1 MLLLTSLSEDEYSAE
16 QVADCYRLRWQ
27 IELAFKRVN
36 SLLHL
41 DTLRAKDPELAKAWI
56 FANLLAAFLID
67 DIIQPSL
74 DFPPPRSAGS
84 KKKN

>member
-27 IELAFKRVN
+27 IELAFKRLK

-41 DTLRAKDPELAKAWI
+41 DALRAKEPELAKAWI

-74 DFPPPRSAGS
+74 DFPPRSAGS
-84 KKKN
+84 EKKN

>member
-1 MLLLTSLSEDEYSAE
+1 M
-16 QVADCYRLRWQ
+16 ADCYRLRWQ
-27 IELAFKRVN
+27 IELAFKRVK

-74 DFPPPRSAGS
+74 DFPPPQKCRIRKEELTRCGE
-84 KKKN
+84 

>member
-1 MLLLTSLSEDEYSAE
+1 
-16 QVADCYRLRWQ
+16 
-27 IELAFKRVN
+27 K

-41 DTLRAKDPELAKAWI
+41 DALRAKEPELAKAWI

-74 DFPPPRSAGS
+74 DFPPRSAGS
-84 KKKN
+84 EKKN